1 MADENK
7 NQNPSGSPQDNKE
20 IEELKKFIANAEKN
34 LESAKK
40 ALSELGGEDISE
52 YKSAKPSKSLKELKT
67 TEGGKVIEGI
77 FNGENM
83 VGPEGKAYPVPANY
97 ASKSKMIEGDKL
109 KLTVA
114 EDGSFIFKQIGPV
127 ERKNLVGSLVFEDNN
142 YQVQAEGKKYN
153 ILFASVTYFKAKPG
167 DRVTIVVPADGKSDW
182 AALENI
188 IHDVPE
194 ENKISEDMQAKETVD
209 VTMLDMDKAQPQPEA
224 PKEQAEAP
232 AEVTPPAP
240 LGNIEVPTSDLS
252 PISPADNLP
261 EADIF
266 KVPDAI
272 TPPPVEPVVEP
283 EIAVE
288 STPTIPV
295 QGGTNTELPTTEAP
309 VTDILK
315 DSFENNTLPEE
326 SFLPQTPTDTTN
338 SLGERTPGSLPEP
351 NETPATELEI

>member
-7 NQNPSGSPQDNKE
+7 NQAE
-20 IEELKKFIANAEKN
+20 IEELKKFIATAEEN

-40 ALSELGGEDISE
+40 ALSQLTGEEISS

-83 VGPEGKAYPVPANY
+83 VGPEGKVYPVPANY
-97 ASKSKMIEGDKL
+97 ASKSKMVEGDKL
-109 KLTVA
+109 KLSVA

-127 ERKNLVGSLVFEDNN
+127 ERKNLVGTLVFEDNT
-142 YQVQAEGKKYN
+142 YLVQAEGKKYN
-153 ILFASVTYFKAKPG
+153 IIFASVTYYKAKPG
-167 DRVTIVVPADGKSDW
+167 DRVTIVVPKEGDSEW

-194 ENKISEDMQAKETVD
+194 EHQISEDMQAKETVD
-209 VTMLDMDKAQPQPEA
+209 TSFLDLNKEPESA
-224 PKEQAEAP
+224 PAPLPTEPLAEAALPTPTESTEAP
-232 AEVTPPAP
+232 AANPVPTPP
-240 LGNIEVPTSDLS
+240 VYD
-252 PISPADNLP
+252 LP

-266 KVPDAI
+266 KQPEPAAPLAPEPAAGPDL
-272 TPPPVEPVVEP
+272 
-283 EIAVE
+283 AVE
-288 STPTIPV
+288 TTPTIPV
-295 QGGTNTELPTTEAP
+295 QGGTDTVIPATDAP

-315 DSFENNTLPEE
+315 DSFDNKTLPEE
-326 SFLPQTPTDTTN
+326 SFLPQTPSELTN

>member
-7 NQNPSGSPQDNKE
+7 NGNE
-20 IEELKKFIANAEKN
+20 IAELKKFIADAEKN

-40 ALSELGGEDISE
+40 ALLELSGEDISE

-83 VGPEGKAYPVPANY
+83 VGPEGKVYPVPANY
-97 ASKSKMIEGDKL
+97 ASKSKMVEGDKL

-114 EDGSFIFKQIGPV
+114 EDGSFIFKQIGPI
-127 ERKNLVGSLVFEDNN
+127 ERKNLVGTLVFEDNT

-153 ILFASVTYFKAKPG
+153 IIFASVTYYKTKPG
-167 DRVTIVVPADGKSDW
+167 DRVTIVVPKEGDSEW

-194 ENKISEDMQAKETVD
+194 ENKISEDMQTKETVD
-209 VTMLDMDKAQPQPEA
+209 TSMLDLDKKEPEA
-224 PKEQAEAP
+224 EVSQRPSEPTQEIEPQTP
-232 AEVTPPAP
+232 AIET
-240 LGNIEVPTSDLS
+240 EVPTPDFPAIPKNEDL
-252 PISPADNLP
+252 LP
-261 EADIF
+261 EPDIS
-266 KVPDAI
+266 KAPNI
-272 TPPPVEPVVEP
+272 TAPQPVEPLTTP

-288 STPTIPV
+288 NTPSIPV
-295 QGGTNTELPTTEAP
+295 QGITELGAPATTAP

-315 DSFENNTLPEE
+315 DSFENNSLPKE
-326 SFLPQTPTDTTN
+326 SFLPQTPSELTN

-351 NETPATELEI
+351 GETPATELEI